1 MEEKIELTL
10 NDQEQV
16 RREKMA
22 KLIALGIDPF
32 GSKFDRTHFSQQ
44 LHDQYG
50 KKTREELE
58 ASKIPAIV
66 AGRVMAIRDM
76 GKVAFI
82 KLQDV
87 TGFIQAYVRKDTIG
101 DFAWS
106 VFELA
111 DLGDFVGIK
120 GELMQ
125 TKTGELTIKCYEY
138 THLTKALK
146 PLPEKYHGLVD
157 IEDRYRKR
165 YLDLVMNEDAKRIAL
180 MRPKIIRSIQNYMD
194 GQGFIEVDTPVL
206 QPILGGAAARPFV
219 THHNT
224 LDRDFFL
231 RIATEIPLKKLI
243 VGGLEKVYEIG
254 RLFRNEGMDTRH
266 NPEFTTIEAY
276 QAFGD
281 INTMME
287 LCENLI
293 RNVAQNT
300 LGTTTIVRDNITIDF
315 AKPFQV
321 INMVDMIKEETGIDF
336 RKITKFDEAKKIA
349 KEKNVGVPKH
359 YNSVGH
365 IINSFF
371 EEFCEKK
378 LVQPTFLMGHPIEV
392 SPLAKKDPKDPRF
405 TLRFELFIMGS
416 EYANAYT
423 ELNDPID
430 QRERFESQLTERELG
445 NEEANQMDYD
455 FVESL
460 EYGMPPT
467 GGIGIGIDRLVM
479 LLSNVTSIREVL
491 LFPHMKSK

>member
-1 MEEKIELTL
+1 
-10 NDQEQV
+10 
-16 RREKMA
+16 
-22 KLIALGIDPF
+22 
-32 GSKFDRTHFSQQ
+32 
-44 LHDQYG
+44 
-50 KKTREELE
+50 
-58 ASKIPAIV
+58 
-66 AGRVMAIRDM
+66 
-76 GKVAFI
+76 
-82 KLQDV
+82 
-87 TGFIQAYVRKDTIG
+87 
-101 DFAWS
+101 
-106 VFELA
+106 
-111 DLGDFVGIK
+111 
-120 GELMQ
+120 
-125 TKTGELTIKCYEY
+125 
-138 THLTKALK
+138 
-146 PLPEKYHGLVD
+146 
-157 IEDRYRKR
+157 
-165 YLDLVMNEDAKRIAL
+165 
-180 MRPKIIRSIQNYMD
+180 
-194 GQGFIEVDTPVL
+194 
-206 QPILGGAAARPFV
+206 
-219 THHNT
+219 
-224 LDRDFFL
+224 
-231 RIATEIPLKKLI
+231 
-243 VGGLEKVYEIG
+243 
-254 RLFRNEGMDTRH
+254 
-266 NPEFTTIEAY
+266 
-276 QAFGD
+276 
-281 INTMME
+281 
-287 LCENLI
+287 
-293 RNVAQNT
+293 
-300 LGTTTIVRDNITIDF
+300 
-315 AKPFQV
+315 
-321 INMVDMIKEETGIDF
+321 MVDMIKKETGIDF